1 MILSVAGAAEW
12 EGMVWNC
19 PVHEWHRAVCMW
31 DGFNMFLPMAFD
43 LNNENLSKYF
53 YNNYTLLFWIGIYI
67 IFFSPHSHCAGDRQF
82 FLDSAGC
89 DSCPIATTHSPSPS
103 FRLRGCMRATGCC
116 LWNGH
121 INGCMMNQPEMT
133 GRRYMRG
140 VSDGRTNERTIE
152 CWRAEGGD
160 EMANRHSS
168 KFFDH

>member
-1 MILSVAGAAEW
+1 MCQGLLNGRVWYEIALYMNGTVRYVCGMDSICFCQWHLIWIMRICQNIFIIITLFCFELVFIL
-12 EGMVWNC
+12 
-19 PVHEWHRAVCMW
+19 
-31 DGFNMFLPMAFD
+31 
-43 LNNENLSKYF
+43 
-53 YNNYTLLFWIGIYI
+53 
-67 IFFSPHSHCAGDRQF
+67 FFSLLILIVRMIANFSSIRLAVIHVPSPQRILPRPHS
-82 FLDSAGC
+82 
-89 DSCPIATTHSPSPS
+89 
-103 FRLRGCMRATGCC
+103 RLMGCMRATGCC

-152 CWRAEGGD
+152 CWKAEGGD